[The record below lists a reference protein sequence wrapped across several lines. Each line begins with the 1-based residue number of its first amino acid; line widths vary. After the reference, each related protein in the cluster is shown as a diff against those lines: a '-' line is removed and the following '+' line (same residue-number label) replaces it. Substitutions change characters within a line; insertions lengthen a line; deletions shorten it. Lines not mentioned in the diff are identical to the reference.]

1 MDLNDFLSEHCKDE
15 NLASIIN
22 NLSDAAIIISN
33 EIKNVDKKINSEVN
47 VGNKNAD
54 GDLQK
59 PLDIFADEVLINCLK
74 DCPVSGYASEEQD
87 GFIDFKN
94 HHNLIVLADPLDG
107 SSNIDVN
114 VTIGTIFSIISKNN
128 LPMTEAF
135 LQKGTSQK
143 SSGFFVYGPQTTLFL
158 TTGNGTYLFA
168 LDESN
173 HQFILINKVN
183 IPQVTSEFAINAAY
197 KRYWDKATLKY
208 IDNCQQGEDG
218 IRKKNYGMRWVGS
231 LVADASRVLIRGGIF
246 LYPADTR
253 EKYSEGRLRLTYEA
267 NPIAF
272 LVEQANGMATNGI
285 KEILNLDVKKIHQR
299 TALIFGSKEEV
310 IEFKN
315 TCNNM

>member
-1 MDLNDFLSEHCKDE
+1 MDLNDFLSENCKDE

-47 VGNKNAD
+47 LGNKNAD

-135 LQKGTSQK
+135 LQKGMSQK

-173 HQFILINKVN
+173 HKFILINRVN

-197 KRYWDKATLKY
+197 KRYWDTATLKY
-208 IDNCQQGEDG
+208 IDNCQLGEDG
-218 IRKKNYGMRWVGS
+218 IRKKNFGMRWVGS

-253 EKYSEGRLRLTYEA
+253 DKYSEGRLRLTYEA